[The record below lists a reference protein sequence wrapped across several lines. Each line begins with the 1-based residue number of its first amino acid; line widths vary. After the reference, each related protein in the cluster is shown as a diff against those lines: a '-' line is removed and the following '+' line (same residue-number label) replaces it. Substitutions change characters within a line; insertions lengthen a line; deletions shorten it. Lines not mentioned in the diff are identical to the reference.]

1 MKKSINQFALK
12 TFLMSGIF
20 VSLFAFTGCGGGNTD
35 DSASAAQSMV
45 PDEPKDDGQ
54 GIGKFKDVTL
64 AAIDNSL
71 AEKGKVIF
79 EAKCVACHRTSD
91 QKIVGPGLKGVTAKR
106 SPAWILNMIT
116 NPEEMTKKDP
126 TAKDLLA
133 EHLTQ
138 MTFQD
143 VSDEEAKQILE
154 YLRVND
160 SEGAE
165 QASK

>member
-1 MKKSINQFALK
+1 MKKSINYFTLK
-12 TFLMSGIF
+12 SILMAAII
-20 VSLFAFTGCGGGNTD
+20 VSLFAFAGCGGAETD
-35 DSASAAQSMV
+35 EYASPAQSML
-45 PDEPKDDGQ
+45 PNEPKDDGQ
-54 GIGKFKDVTL
+54 GVGKFKDITL
-64 AAIDNSL
+64 AGIDNSL

-79 EAKCVACHRTSD
+79 EAKCIACHRTTD
-91 QKIVGPGLKGVTAKR
+91 QKIVGPGLKGITTKR

-154 YLRVND
+154 YLRLND
-160 SEGAE
+160 SEGSE